1 MAILP
6 HYRHGR
12 SQEAGGPTLPCLPL
26 LSLFMGPAALRRFC
40 SSLASV
46 SPSGDGAPARRSPR
60 AQPGWAG
67 DSPMVSGW
75 WPQGSACPE
84 LFGQGRP
91 CLLLNVLLPSESGS
105 RQAASTRPCCSF
117 HQSHP
122 WPSRGQIQPT
132 RSGAFL
138 LALSA
143 AVGLANH
150 FLHPEHLWP

>member
-91 CLLLNVLLPSESGS
+91 CLLLNVLLDVGTPPF
-105 RQAASTRPCCSF
+105 RVWVQAGC
-117 HQSHP
+117 
-122 WPSRGQIQPT
+122 
-132 RSGAFL
+132 
-138 LALSA
+138 
-143 AVGLANH
+143 
-150 FLHPEHLWP
+150 LHPPLLLFSPKSSMAFTWSDPADTLRRFLACPLSCRGLG